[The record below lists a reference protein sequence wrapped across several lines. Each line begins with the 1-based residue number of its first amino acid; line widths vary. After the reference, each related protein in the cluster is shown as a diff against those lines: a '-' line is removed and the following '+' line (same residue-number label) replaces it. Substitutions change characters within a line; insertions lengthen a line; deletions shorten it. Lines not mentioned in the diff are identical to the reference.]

1 MGRSPRDAVERD
13 GAKDMTCG
21 DVLRMARDAAR
32 EAAREAEGEE
42 REILAGDWVK

>member
-1 MGRSPRDAVERD
+1 
-13 GAKDMTCG
+13 MTCG